1 MSIPENNF
9 LRLTVAFFIALCYNT
24 AMITQE
30 KIQSLATEWGAD
42 IVGFCSFDNPPS
54 ALAPRLTHAVSL
66 GVKLSDS
73 VLSTIESAPSFV
85 YFQHYRTANAL
96 LDNIA
101 FRLARE
107 IEKSGFSAL
116 PIAASQSQGKN
127 NPYRGVIPHKTAA
140 VLSGLGFVGK
150 SGLFLSSEYGSKVR
164 LATILT
170 DMPVHSDLP
179 VIENGCGDCTLCQK
193 ACPAGAIYGQKPTTD
208 GERNFDAEKCSR
220 YMKEHFQDIG
230 RGSVCGICI
239 KVCPKNKL
247 R

>member
-1 MSIPENNF
+1 ME
-9 LRLTVAFFIALCYNT
+9 
-24 AMITQE
+24 
-30 KIQSLATEWGAD
+30 QSLQTQLKEY
-42 IVGFCSFDNPPS
+42 
-54 ALAPRLTHAVSL
+54 AVSL
-66 GVKLSDS
+66 GADLVGFCQLDRSLPEFPNLPYAVSIAVKLSDA
-73 VLSTIESAPSFV
+73 VLRTVESAPSFV

-101 FRLARE
+101 FRLSRK
-107 IEKSGFSAL
+107 IEELGFSAL
-116 PIAASQSQGKN
+116 PVASSQSLGKN
-127 NPYRGVIPHKTAA
+127 NPYRGVIPHKTVA

-150 SGLFLSSEYGSKVR
+150 SGLFLSEKFGSKVR

-170 DMPVHSDLP
+170 DMPLQAELP
-179 VIENGCGDCTLCQK
+179 IIENGCGNCQLCK
-193 ACPAGAIYGQKPTTD
+193 NACPAGAIYGEIPTAN

-239 KVCPKNKL
+239 KVCPKNGL